1 MKKQYIINSEGLT
14 VYYDSSLMT
23 EIERKLGALSS
34 EKYKVMKNAV
44 NATAKKAKADLI
56 AKAQEEY
63 TAKKSPL
70 NKSTTKKNATVS
82 KPEATITVKSKVL
95 EVRDFKATAP
105 KSGAKAKI
113 RQSGNLKTIQSQK
126 GSKAKAFLA
135 TFQSGHTAV
144 VQRQDGERYSDS
156 ASIQR
161 RKAQWGAG
169 TDMTRIKKLLS
180 ISFPKM
186 VGGSSVLGK
195 IGPGIMKDLKK
206 NIQIEIRKVLD
217 NQ

>member
-1 MKKQYIINSEGLT
+1 MKKQYVINTEGLT
-14 VYYDSSLMT
+14 VYYDSSLMA

-70 NKSTTKKNATVS
+70 NKATTTKNATVA
-82 KPEATITVKSKVL
+82 KPEATITVKGEVL
-95 EVRDFKATAP
+95 EIKSFKTTTP
-105 KSGAKAKI
+105 KSGAKAKVL
-113 RQSGNLKTIQSQK
+113 QSGNLKTIQSQK
-126 GSKAKAFLA
+126 GSRAKAFLV
-135 TFQSGHTAV
+135 TFQSGHKAI
-144 VQRQDGERYSDS
+144 VQRQDGEHYSDS
-156 ASIQR
+156 AAISR
-161 RKAQWGAG
+161 RKAQWGSG
-169 TDMTRIKKLLS
+169 TDMTRIKKLMS

-195 IGPGIMKDLKK
+195 IGPGILDELKR
-206 NIQIEIRKVLD
+206 NIQIEIRKVL
-217 NQ
+217 NE